1 MHSSSVRRGVTSD
14 PSPPNLRGT
23 ASNPLPRIWKL
34 RHTGYDVTQM
44 CFTSS
49 RCSLRRTREARV
61 WGIQGFKVSR
71 IPSWAVVGI
80 AWRCLWCAGC
90 TLGPAIWGRAYGL
103 VPHFLLGF
111 KFLLLII
118 VFDKF
123 SRVWEGS
130 SGGLSGRFRP
140 FFWWWCHWPWFLSW
154 LFAYDSAVWY
164 DGLSRVWL
172 LYIFLNL
179 VERQFRQS
187 IKSHLVSSQG
197 FAAHFSMSWLGSSI
211 HCSVPRWT
219 ASIMSCR
226 HGTWTIL
233 AKPPDM
239 EALGTEITGY
249 LIGHP
254 LAIHKGFWKNFGFLE
269 IHGLW
274 RCEDLEMATA

>member
-140 FFWWWCHWPWFLSW
+140 FFGGDVTGLGFCLGCSHMIL
-154 LFAYDSAVWY
+154 LFGMMVY
-164 DGLSRVWL
+164 
-172 LYIFLNL
+172 
-179 VERQFRQS
+179 
-187 IKSHLVSSQG
+187 
-197 FAAHFSMSWLGSSI
+197 LG
-211 HCSVPRWT
+211 
-219 ASIMSCR
+219 
-226 HGTWTIL
+226 
-233 AKPPDM
+233 
-239 EALGTEITGY
+239 
-249 LIGHP
+249 
-254 LAIHKGFWKNFGFLE
+254 FGFY
-269 IHGLW
+269 IYFW
-274 RCEDLEMATA
+274 I